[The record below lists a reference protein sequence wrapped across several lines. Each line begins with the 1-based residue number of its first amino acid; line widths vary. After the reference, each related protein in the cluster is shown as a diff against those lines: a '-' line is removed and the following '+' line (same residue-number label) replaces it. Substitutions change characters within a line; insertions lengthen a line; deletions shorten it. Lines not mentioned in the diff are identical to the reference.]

1 MTFDVGRARC
11 KALGPGGDL
20 ASVETED
27 EDLFLKEMLKGETSA
42 TTIPECPYVLLFHTV
57 LICAYS
63 KVSLRVTILPECP
76 YVCLIVVS
84 G

>member
-27 EDLFLKEMLKGETSA
+27 EDMFLKDMLKGETSA
-42 TTIPECPYVLLFHTV
+42 TTRPECPYVCLFQSV
-57 LICAYS
+57 LMCAYS
-63 KVSLRVTILPECP
+63 KVSLCVLNR
-76 YVCLIVVS
+76 S
-84 G
+84 